1 MKFRFRSI
9 LILFLISLLS
19 AALPG
24 FSAQQAHAT
33 ALAQSALD
41 EHIYMPVIMVSE
53 PPPAPTPEETF
64 ADLMRNHPDQQRAK
78 LVQNARLTQ
87 VAEVKAADM
96 AARAYFSHTNP
107 DGIGPNT
114 LVEQAGYALPD
125 WYCQD
130 LACNNVESIAGGNGT
145 PEDAFN
151 SLLASAGHRSHL
163 LGEIPFYAEQTDYG
177 IGFVQVPGS
186 PYTYY
191 WVIITARH

>member
-9 LILFLISLLS
+9 LILLLLSLLS
-19 AALPG
+19 ATLPG
-24 FSAQQAHAT
+24 ITVQGAKAT
-33 ALAQSALD
+33 ALEQRVFF
-41 EHIYMPVIMVSE
+41 PVLMVSD
-53 PPPAPTPEETF
+53 PPPESTPESEF
-64 ADLMRNHPDQQRAK
+64 ADLMRNHPDQMRTK
-78 LVQNARLTQ
+78 MVQNDRLTQ
-87 VAEVKAADM
+87 VAEERALDM

-114 LVEQAGYALPD
+114 LVEQSGYALPD

-151 SLLASAGHRSHL
+151 NLLASAGHRSHL
-163 LGEIPFYAEQTDYG
+163 LGEIDFYAEQTDYG
-177 IGFVQVPGS
+177 IGFVEVPGS

-191 WVIITARH
+191 WAIITARH